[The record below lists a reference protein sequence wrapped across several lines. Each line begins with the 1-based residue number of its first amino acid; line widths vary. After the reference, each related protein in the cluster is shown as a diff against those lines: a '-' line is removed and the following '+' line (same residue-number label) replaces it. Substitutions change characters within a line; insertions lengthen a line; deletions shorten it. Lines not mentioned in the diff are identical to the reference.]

1 MNISLIV
8 DHVQNEVLA
17 VELSSSRNVEETIY
31 QGYNISATEMEE
43 VTASEAEM
51 TIDKTL
57 LGSVVFQLRP
67 LTDQA
72 AQNLLDAKTNNKL
85 VKMVCGILKQVKI
98 PEMKSGSKPLE
109 IKVQVCYARSTKPK
123 EGKVSLFFKI
133 IGMPKSVKQKCFK
146 LWFERFRKT

>member
-17 VELSSSRNVEETIY
+17 VALSSSPNVEETIY
-31 QGYNISATEMEE
+31 EGYNLSATGMEE

-51 TIDKTL
+51 TIEKTL

-72 AQNLLDAKTNNKL
+72 AQNLLDAKTNNRL
-85 VKMVCGILKQVKI
+85 VKMVCGILNQVKI
-98 PEMKSGSKPLE
+98 PEMTSGSKPLE
-109 IKVQVCYARSTKPK
+109 IKVQVCYARSAKPN
-123 EGKVSLFFKI
+123 EGKVYISSKN
-133 IGMPKSVKQKCFK
+133 KDAKVS
-146 LWFERFRKT
+146 